1 MAAVDLRTE
10 NQSTVARSAWP
21 GGFINWAAG
30 TGDWVAW
37 VDQSHRQGDSD
48 PNVLWRVWVTNTSS
62 GRKRL
67 LSTNGNM
74 PDPFVPQV
82 HAAGGY
88 VFWTQAEADRTARE
102 YIWKA
107 GAGAPRT
114 ALRHVEMTP
123 GSETAADGQLVYLS
137 RAAGRHTGHTVGG
150 DCWAVP
156 LDGHGP
162 PKPLTHTALAMGC
175 AAHAGLA
182 GLVATHRPDPEATA
196 SGRGSGRPVPDRLEQ
211 ARRLGSSDTAPRLPV
226 NGVPGCRRRLRDL
239 AVRRFSVG
247 ACAVLVGADQAAVGP
262 ERHESPSRRR
272 QPARLRL
279 HRRRVDNPPR
289 RQRDGDTV
297 GEEAGTSL
305 ATLRAERGYVRT
317 FSIRCDYRSEVG
329 SGPSKA
335 RKVE

>member
-1 MAAVDLRTE
+1 MKQLATLAVRGGEVGPLALDGDTVIFPLADRGSDRWGEVAAVDLRTK

-82 HAAGGY
+82 HATGGY

-123 GSETAADGQLVYLS
+123 GSETAADGKLVYLS

-175 AAHAGLA
+175 AAHAGW
-182 GLVATHRPDPEATA
+182 LVWSQHIDPTQKPLPPDGVLDDPYQIV
-196 SGRGSGRPVPDRLEQ
+196 SSKLDGSDR
-211 ARRLGSSDTAPRLPV
+211 RT
-226 NGVPGCRRRLRDL
+226 
-239 AVRRFSVG
+239 
-247 ACAVLVGADQAAVGP
+247 
-262 ERHESPSRRR
+262 
-272 QPARLRL
+272 L
-279 HRRRVDNPPR
+279 HRGYLSTGYPVVG
-289 RQRDGDTV
+289 DGFVTWQSGASALV
-297 GEEAGTSL
+297 HALSSSARTKLPSGLNGTSL
-305 ATLRAERGYVRT
+305 RAGDGSRLVYVST
-317 FSIRCDYRSEVG
+317 GGG
-329 SGPSKA
+329 STILHVA
-335 RKVE
+335 NVTVTR